1 MAKIALRLLI
11 FAAILCCGRI
21 FAAEGFDE
29 SVDRSDPNFVRASIL
44 YCGPGKSLYAC
55 VGHIAIRLKC
65 QHYDLDEVFSYEGEP
80 MKDQWLRFFLG
91 KLNMGM
97 FATPFNQ
104 FLAEYAE
111 EGRGVKEYRL
121 NLSPQAEVR
130 LWKLMDERVAEGAY
144 LPYDYVRR
152 GCAQSTIR
160 ILLQA
165 IEPEPVQMEALP
177 KKFHQTRR
185 DILHDHLAEY
195 PWNSLFIS
203 MISGPEADFMASTID
218 SVIMPRDFLEY
229 LDLMRVKGEKL
240 ITSDP
245 VELQPQ
251 TLETGGQSLLGWGQ
265 SPMVVAML
273 LLILAIIGCFVGKK
287 WISAA
292 LLALYAILA
301 VFETYISVFSSL
313 PCAAWNVLLIAFNP
327 LPIIFW
333 KWRKYWGLPYAA
345 VLVGWAA
352 WVFLAPHLP
361 TDPAFAIL
369 AFAYAIVFSS
379 EQRSYKR

>member
-1 MAKIALRLLI
+1 MKKLLLI
-11 FAAILCCGRI
+11 ISLLVEGFI

-29 SVDRSDPNFVRASIL
+29 SVDRNDPNFVHASIL

-55 VGHIAIRLKC
+55 VGHIAIRLQC
-65 QHYDLDEVFSYEGEP
+65 PHYELDEVFSYEGEP

-97 FATPFNQ
+97 FATPFKD
-104 FLAEYAE
+104 FLKEYAE
-111 EGRGVKEYRL
+111 EGRGVTEYKL

-130 LWKLMDERVAEGAY
+130 LWKLMDERVAEGPY

-152 GCAQSTIR
+152 GCAQSTVR
-160 ILLQA
+160 LLLKA
-165 IEPEPVQMEALP
+165 IDPEPIKMEVLP

-203 MISGPEADFMASTID
+203 MISGPEADYMASTVD

-229 LDLMRVKGEKL
+229 LGLMRIKGEKVL
-240 ITSDP
+240 AAEP
-245 VELQPQ
+245 VELQSQ
-251 TLETGGQSLLGWGQ
+251 TLLTGGQSPFGWGQ
-265 SPMVVAML
+265 SPMGIACL
-273 LLILAIIGCFVGKK
+273 LFVLSIIGCFVGKK

-292 LLALYAILA
+292 LLVLYGLLA
-301 VFETYISVFSSL
+301 VFETYISILSNL
-313 PCAAWNVLLIAFNP
+313 PAAAWNVLLIAFNP
-327 LPIIFW
+327 LPLIFW

-345 VLVGWAA
+345 VLIGWSA

-369 AFAYAIVFSS
+369 ALAYSIIFYF
-379 EQRSYKR
+379 RGRH